1 MIKPFEYDQKHP
13 DRDPE
18 PINGHGTYI
27 DKWDEDHVHMPC
39 SPSSLTVDFANEYIG
54 GGVMGDGCVQ
64 EEIRFTVCP
73 EMLTSLLVCE
83 VMKDDECIFLIGC
96 ERYCSYKGY
105 GFGFR
110 FNNDYIDNTPRDSW
124 GCRMCHV
131 VAIDAIC
138 FSDRRSQFSMET
150 TEREL
155 IKAYTGFQ
163 TLNIPAEQPRVGVAT
178 GNWGCGAFNG
188 DVELKAIIQ
197 LMAASEA
204 QRPLVYVTYREQA
217 LAQLFSSVWDHLID
231 HQATVGHLMQLLE
244 MYIKREFYT
253 RMGLFEFIMAETSA
267 QHILKSGL

>member
-1 MIKPFEYDQKHP
+1 
-13 DRDPE
+13 
-18 PINGHGTYI
+18 
-27 DKWDEDHVHMPC
+27 
-39 SPSSLTVDFANEYIG
+39 
-54 GGVMGDGCVQ
+54 
-64 EEIRFTVCP
+64 
-73 EMLTSLLVCE
+73 
-83 VMKDDECIFLIGC
+83 MKDDECIFLIGC

-110 FNNDYIDNTPRDSW
+110 FNNDYVDNTPRDSW
-124 GCRMCHV
+124 GRSMCHV

-163 TLNIPAEQPRVGVAT
+163 TLNMPAEQPRVGVAT

-267 QHILKSGL
+267 QHILKSRD